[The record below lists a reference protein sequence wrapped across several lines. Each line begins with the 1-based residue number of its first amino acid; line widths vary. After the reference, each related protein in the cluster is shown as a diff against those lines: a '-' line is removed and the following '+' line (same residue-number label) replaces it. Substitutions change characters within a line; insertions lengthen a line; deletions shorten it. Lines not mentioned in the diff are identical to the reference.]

1 MRQPN
6 NTSLRER
13 LEPMSTAELDALLQ
27 AELHREP
34 PDKETLLVL
43 VELLKQR
50 EAGNPVQITPEIE
63 EAWTA
68 YRRDMDKLDRKYSR
82 RRRASVWLARAASV
96 AVIVGV
102 LLAALVPQSAQAE
115 SFWKR
120 LARWTDS
127 IFEFINPGAEESEP
141 EEYVFRTDNP
151 GLQQVYDA
159 VVEMGVTEPV
169 VPMWLPEGYELVVC
183 STDSTPAEKYVWAIF
198 SNEKSKI
205 TFKLSVY
212 MYGMPSEYEKD
223 ETQVRSIEM
232 HGITYNIMHNN
243 AMWAVV
249 WTKENIEW
257 FFTIDCQED
266 TLNKILKS
274 IYTMEAD

>member
-50 EAGNPVQITPEIE
+50 EAGNPVQVTPEIE

-82 RRRASVWLARAASV
+82 RRRVSVWLARAASV

-169 VPMWLPEGYELVVC
+169 VPMWLPEGYELVELTTEPTR
-183 STDSTPAEKYVWAIF
+183 SKKYVYAMLSDGNERISLKISVKAI
-198 SNEKSKI
+198 
-205 TFKLSVY
+205 
-212 MYGMPSEYEKD
+212 P
-223 ETQVRSIEM
+223 
-232 HGITYNIMHNN
+232 HNVKH
-243 AMWAVV
+243 AKM
-249 WTKENIEW
+249 
-257 FFTIDCQED
+257 
-266 TLNKILKS
+266 
-274 IYTMEAD
+274 

>member
-127 IFEFINPGAEESEP
+127 IFEFISPGAEESEP

-169 VPMWLPEGYELVVC
+169 VPMWLPEGYELVEYIV
-183 STDSTPAEKYVWAIF
+183 DSTQTRNYIYVRF
-198 SNEKSKI
+198 SNGSNKI
-205 TFKLSVY
+205 VFKISIYLL
-212 MYGMPSEYEKD
+212 GAPNEYDKD
-223 ETQVRSIEM
+223 ETQVQIIELC
-232 HGITYNIMHNN
+232 GTTYNIMQNN
-243 AMWAVV
+243 GIWIVV
-249 WTKENIEW
+249 WTKENIECS
-257 FFTIDCQED
+257 FAIDCQED
-266 TLNKILKS
+266 TLYKILKS
-274 IYTMEAD
+274 IYTMEAN